1 MKNRFFA
8 FLLAFILLVPLF
20 SASAVV
26 EEELDIEEL
35 IETTDSDDTLG
46 VYETDG
52 STVITVTCTGD
63 FTIGGDNY
71 HKKNIFKKELNKH
84 DGDINFTMANVR
96 DIFLEDDMT
105 LVNFEGTLTNTKY
118 VPDKKKGNS
127 FLFNIDPIYVS
138 VLPDNGIEAV
148 SLENNHVMDHG
159 EEGYEDTKNAL
170 TEAEDF
176 QELIDLQAQN
186 KTVREIAAETGFAPT
201 TVHRKIKKA
210 LELGYKPSCSV
221 PFHSGV
227 EQTEQL
233 NN

>member
-71 HKKNIFKKELNKH
+71 HHN
-84 DGDINFTMANVR
+84 
-96 DIFLEDDMT
+96 DIFS
-105 LVNFEGTLTNTKY
+105 
-118 VPDKKKGNS
+118 P
-127 FLFNIDPIYVS
+127 
-138 VLPDNGIEAV
+138 
-148 SLENNHVMDHG
+148 
-159 EEGYEDTKNAL
+159 
-170 TEAEDF
+170 
-176 QELIDLQAQN
+176 EL
-186 KTVREIAAETGFAPT
+186 
-201 TVHRKIKKA
+201 KA
-210 LELGYKPSCSV
+210 
-221 PFHSGV
+221 H
-227 EQTEQL
+227 
-233 NN
+233 